1 MALKELHTPDI
12 KISEAILRLSE
23 PLREKYKDNNLL
35 KSIISITVMAWNIS
49 LFAKEE
55 QAEAQ
60 KLFFRPLLKDLKVDD
75 VPVLLA
81 QIKVLIERKNRDYPG
96 VREYILKNTLTFSGD
111 TFTLTVETTDVPDEI
126 RKRVPS
132 TTSPKGSYNFKA

>member
-1 MALKELHTPDI
+1 VALKELHTPDI
-12 KISEAILRLSE
+12 KISEAILSLCE
-23 PLREKYKDNNLL
+23 PLRKKYKDNNL
-35 KSIISITVMAWNIS
+35 KVIISITVMAWNIS

-60 KLFFRPLLKDLKVDD
+60 KLFFRTLLKDLKVDD
-75 VPVLLA
+75 VPILLA

-111 TFTLTVETTDVPDEI
+111 TFTLTVETADVPDEI
-126 RKRVPS
+126 RKREPS
-132 TTSPKGSYNFKA
+132 ITSPKGSYNFKA

>member
-12 KISEAILRLSE
+12 KISEAILHLSE
-23 PLREKYKDNNLL
+23 PLREKYKHNNL
-35 KSIISITVMAWNIS
+35 KVIISITVMAWNIS
-49 LFAKEE
+49 LFPKEE

-60 KLFFRPLLKDLKVDD
+60 KILFRPLLKDLKVDD

-81 QIKVLIERKNRDYPG
+81 KIKVLIERKNRDYPS

-126 RKRVPS
+126 KKRVPS